1 MADPKLGDLDHRIT
15 IQRATLVVGGLG
27 DPIEQFA
34 DYVTVWAKR
43 GDSSARESFRARE
56 VDAELDCRFTVR
68 WSPEIETVTPKDRI
82 LLEGTAES
90 FNITGRRETRRNQ
103 WVEIDCVRRADK

>member
-1 MADPKLGDLDHRIT
+1 MGELDHRIV
-15 IQRATLVVGGLG
+15 IQRATLVAGAAG
-27 DPIEQFA
+27 DLIEQFA

-43 GDSSARESFRARE
+43 ADSSARESFRARE

-82 LLEGTAES
+82 LLEGSTES
-90 FNITGRRETRRNQ
+90 YNITGRRETRRNQ
-103 WVEIDCVRRADK
+103 WVEIDCVKRADK